1 MNFLVQEFILKVIM
15 NNVVG
20 FHEMLRF
27 PKLSEYS
34 LFGWLR
40 SVNPTYMY
48 FLPSVTL
55 VRPSHNFKIGKSDL
69 IILPMVR

>member
-20 FHEMLRF
+20 FHEILCF

-34 LFGWLR
+34 PFGWVR
-40 SVNPTYMY
+40 SVYPTYMY
-48 FLPSVTL
+48 FLPPVT
-55 VRPSHNFKIGKSDL
+55 VRPSHNFKIVRSDL
-69 IILPMVR
+69 IILPIVR